1 MPDQEQLYS
10 ALNENRE
17 GITPV
22 EPMENAGSHLNRTI
36 DRIFIKDLLVRGILG
51 INPDER
57 VNRQDIL
64 INATL
69 WVDTRRAGASDN
81 VADTVNYRTAAK
93 AMIAH
98 VEQNEPGLVEKLA
111 ADLARICLQ
120 TDARIRAVE
129 LTVEK
134 PGAVR
139 FARSVG
145 LTIYRTHEE
154 VLGP

>member
-1 MPDQEQLYS
+1 MPNQEQL
-10 ALNENRE
+10 
-17 GITPV
+17 
-22 EPMENAGSHLNRTI
+22 
-36 DRIFIKDLLVRGILG
+36 DRIFIKDLLLRGIVG
-51 INPDER
+51 INSDER

-69 WVDTRRAGASDN
+69 WADTRGAGASDD

-98 VEQNEPGLVEKLA
+98 VEQNEPRLVEKLA

-120 TDARIRAVE
+120 TDERIRAIE

-145 LTIYRTHEE
+145 LTIYRRREE
-154 VLGP
+154 VLGA